1 MDWFED
7 VCDCARRRNEIW
19 FRRTNEIILE
29 LDSILSTKSR
39 RTIVLWSL
47 NMAND
52 VRNKLTHYAFIYKRP
67 ENAINVA
74 TDWAFGRDT
83 MRNARKA
90 ILQCHSACKE
100 DYCETDNLYMHAI
113 GQACSTVHTPKHA
126 TGLPV
131 YELTAIAKLYGLDQC
146 NDKILSRVDF
156 YIERLNFCETQV
168 DQYADWAHFM

>member
-52 VRNKLTHYAFIYKRP
+52 VRNKLTHYAFI
-67 ENAINVA
+67 
-74 TDWAFGRDT
+74 
-83 MRNARKA
+83 
-90 ILQCHSACKE
+90 
-100 DYCETDNLYMHAI
+100 
-113 GQACSTVHTPKHA
+113 
-126 TGLPV
+126 
-131 YELTAIAKLYGLDQC
+131 
-146 NDKILSRVDF
+146 DK
-156 YIERLNFCETQV
+156 
-168 DQYADWAHFM
+168 